1 MWVERQFTP
10 KKGEERNIKKK
21 MRMKGKAGEKIRE
34 QGRKGEGENC
44 KSERKKDKSL

>member
-1 MWVERQFTP
+1 MRVARQFTP

-21 MRMKGKAGEKIRE
+21 MRMEGKAGEKIRD
-34 QGRKGEGENC
+34 QGRKGGNC

>member
-1 MWVERQFTP
+1 MRVARQFTP

-21 MRMKGKAGEKIRE
+21 VTMEGKAGEKIRE
-34 QGRKGEGENC
+34 QGRKGGENC